1 VTQVIAIVALA
12 TYFVVLFGINLLK
25 GKVGFALA
33 GFVGFL
39 HFLWWI
45 GAIRLAK
52 PNSWWARRFYV
63 GDREDKLQK
72 AIARHGDPSEEHRVA
87 DDVQREGWLSG
98 TVPRGEG
105 VPVQRLDPDTGQWV
119 VVYVPRDPD

>member
-1 VTQVIAIVALA
+1 VGHVIAIVALA
-12 TYFVVLFGINLLK
+12 TYFVVLFAINLLK
-25 GKVGFALA
+25 GKSGFALA

-63 GDREDKLQK
+63 GDREHKFVE
-72 AIARHGDPSEEHRVA
+72 AIARHGDPSGERRVA
-87 DDVQREGWLSG
+87 DE
-98 TVPRGEG
+98 VPRA
-105 VPVQRLDPDTGQWV
+105 PA
-119 VVYVPRDPD
+119 